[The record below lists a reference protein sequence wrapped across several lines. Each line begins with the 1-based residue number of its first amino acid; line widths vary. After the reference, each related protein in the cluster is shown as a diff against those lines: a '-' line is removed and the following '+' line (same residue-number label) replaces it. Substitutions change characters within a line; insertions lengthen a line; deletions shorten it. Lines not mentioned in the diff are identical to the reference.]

1 MLQVHS
7 FTFSPIQENTYIIYN
22 QHRNAILIDPGCY
35 FTAEQETLQSFL
47 SVNDLKLTQ
56 IINTHCHLDHVFGN
70 KWAAATFGLEVFI
83 HPEEEKMLAFAPQ
96 SGVKY
101 GLPFDNYTGALQ
113 FLKQG
118 DVVFLDE
125 DELLILETPGHSPGS
140 ISLYCKADNFVIV
153 GDALFYLSIGRTDL
167 PFANHQQLLD
177 SIRQQLFTLPE
188 TTKVYSGHGKPTTIG
203 YEQRNNPYLK

>member
-1 MLQVHS
+1 MLHVHS

-22 QHRNAILIDPGCY
+22 QHGNAILIDPGCY

-47 SVNDLKLTQ
+47 LVNGLKLVQ

-70 KWAAATFGLEVFI
+70 KWAAAIFGLDVFI
-83 HPEEEKMLAFAPQ
+83 HAEEEKMLAFAPQ
-96 SGVKY
+96 SGIKY
-101 GLPFDNYTGALQ
+101 GLPFDNYTGALH

-125 DELLILETPGHSPGS
+125 DELIVLETPGHSPGS

-177 SIRQQLFTLPE
+177 SINQQLFTLPE

-203 YEQRNNPYLK
+203 YERYNNPYLK

>member
-167 PFANHQQLLD
+167 PFANHQQLLN
-177 SIRQQLFTLPE
+177 SIRLQLFTLPE
-188 TTKVYSGHGKPTTIG
+188 TTKVYSGHGKPTIIG